1 MTRAAELADYF
12 GKRTKESVEAIKRSV
27 YFGGS
32 MSLSEGLHVE
42 RTEFLQTDQSEAGQE
57 LMLQYLSDTAST
69 GELPLYRPDTY
80 AQALEAGRVPRGR
93 CDQRGGEEVS
103 TAQPITRH
111 DVSFTSGEDTCAAW
125 LYLPTGAT
133 SPPVVILGHGLGAT
147 REMRLDAFAER
158 FAQAGIAAL
167 AFTYRHFGDSSGQPR
182 QLLSIKRQLADWDAA
197 IAWVKKR
204 RDLDGN
210 RIAVWGSSFGG
221 GHSITVASRHPE
233 LKAAVAQCPF
243 TDGLASALALGP
255 TESLK
260 VLPSVAKDFAS
271 MVLRR
276 PPATIPLAGPPGSL
290 ALMNAPDALPGYEAL
305 LPPKTTFRNE
315 VAARVAPTIAT
326 YRPGRVAKKIMVP
339 ILFCVSDIDSVTPP
353 AQTLRYARTA
363 PRGEIKRYNAGHFA
377 FYLGEPFEA
386 LVRDQVEFLTRQLQ
400 PVTSAPPPSP

>member
-1 MTRAAELADYF
+1 
-12 GKRTKESVEAIKRSV
+12 
-27 YFGGS
+27 
-32 MSLSEGLHVE
+32 
-42 RTEFLQTDQSEAGQE
+42 
-57 LMLQYLSDTAST
+57 
-69 GELPLYRPDTY
+69 
-80 AQALEAGRVPRGR
+80 
-93 CDQRGGEEVS
+93 VS
-103 TAQPITRH
+103 TAQPFTRY
-111 DVSFTSGEDTCAAW
+111 DVSFTSGEDTCGAW
-125 LYLPTGAT
+125 LYMPTGVT

-197 IAWVKKR
+197 IDWVKNR
-204 RDLDGN
+204 RDVDGS

-260 VLPSVAKDFAS
+260 VLPLVARDYAS

-276 PPATIPLAGPPGSL
+276 PPAMIPLAGPPGSV
-290 ALMNAPDALPGYEAL
+290 ALMNAPDALPAYEAL
-305 LPPKTTFRNE
+305 LPPDTTFRNE
-315 VAARVAPTIAT
+315 VAARVAPTIMA
-326 YRPGRVAKKIMVP
+326 YRPGRSVKKIKFP
-339 ILFCVSDIDSVTPP
+339 ILFCVSNTDSVTPP

-363 PRGEIKRYNAGHFA
+363 PRGEIKRYDAGHFD
-377 FYLGEPFEA
+377 FYLGQPFEA

-400 PVTSAPPPSP
+400 PIGAIA